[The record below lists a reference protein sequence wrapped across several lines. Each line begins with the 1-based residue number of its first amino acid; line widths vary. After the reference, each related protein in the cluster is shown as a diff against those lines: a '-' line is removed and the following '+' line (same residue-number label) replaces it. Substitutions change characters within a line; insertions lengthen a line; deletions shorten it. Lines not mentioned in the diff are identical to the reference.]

1 MQRNT
6 YSQKSKIGFTL
17 IELLVVIAIIAIL
30 AAILFPVFARARE
43 NARRSSCMSNL
54 KQISLGVMQY
64 IQDYDEKYPL
74 SWFGRTAVGSYGS
87 FIQTEAGTPGQAFQ
101 VCDPGRCTDGG
112 KGNFITWMDMI
123 HPYVKS
129 TQLFRCP
136 SSHDLATIPDYHYS
150 GAYGN
155 TPAGTLA
162 TGGGSN
168 WESDKYGFRV
178 IGGPIP
184 AAAIQRPAE
193 TVMVYEMSGTGASM
207 TNPWAQYQ
215 MRGTPFFINTDQ
227 RVAEAST
234 HLEGTNLVYGD
245 GHVKWKAMPALK
257 TELKGGTDS
266 TVCNLS
272 SIDESLPY
280 CSKLWNPFRP

>member
-1 MQRNT
+1 MRNIIPPR
-6 YSQKSKIGFTL
+6 KSTAGFTL

-43 NARRSSCMSNL
+43 NARRSSCISNL

-64 IQDYDEKYPL
+64 IQDYDEKYPM
-74 SWFGRTAVGSYGS
+74 SWFGRVPGQTYGGY
-87 FIQTEAGTPGQAFQ
+87 IQTVAGTPGREFQ
-101 VCDPGRCTDGG
+101 VCDPGSCGSGG

-136 SSHDLATIPDYHYS
+136 SSHDGLTVPDYHYS

-155 TPAGTLA
+155 TASTTLTDIS
-162 TGGGSN
+162 TGN
-168 WESDKYGFRV
+168 WETPKYGFPI
-178 IGGPIP
+178 IGGPTP

-193 TVMVYEMSGTGASM
+193 TVMVFEMSGTGVSI
-207 TNPWAQYQ
+207 TNPVAQYQ
-215 MRGTPFFINTDQ
+215 MRGAPHFLSTPERI
-227 RVAEAST
+227 AEATT

-245 GHVKWKAMPALK
+245 GHVKWKSISALRSE
-257 TELKGGTDS
+257 TNGGAS
-266 TVCNLS
+266 TMACNLNA
-272 SIDESLPY
+272 INEALPY

>member
-1 MQRNT
+1 MQRN
-6 YSQKSKIGFTL
+6 KSFRGFTL

-64 IQDYDEKYPL
+64 IQDYDEKYPMT
-74 SWFGRTAVGSYGS
+74 WFGRVPGQTYGGYL
-87 FIQTEAGTPGQAFQ
+87 QTVAGTPGRAFIM
-101 VCDPGRCTDGG
+101 CDPGSCGG
-112 KGNFITWMDMI
+112 QGKDHFITWMDMI

-136 SSHDLATIPDYHYS
+136 SSHDAATIPDYHYS

-155 TPAGTLA
+155 TASSTLA
-162 TGGGSN
+162 NVDEDYWQTT
-168 WESDKYGFRV
+168 KYGYSIV
-178 IGGPIP
+178 GGPTP

-193 TVMVYEMSGTGASM
+193 TIMVYEMSGTGASM
-207 TNPWAQYQ
+207 SNPWAQYQ
-215 MRGTPFFINTDQ
+215 MRGTPFFINTEQ
-227 RVAEAST
+227 RAAEATT

-245 GHVKWKAMPALK
+245 GHVKWKSMSALRA
-257 TELKGGTDS
+257 ELSGGTDS
-266 TVCNLS
+266 TECNLS
-272 SIDESLPY
+272 SINESLPY